1 MISKNRLCGRRDI
14 MDSGTAY
21 DVLICGEVK
30 GYEIFDLLDHKS
42 SLPGRTGNI
51 LDAERLLNEI

>member
-1 MISKNRLCGRRDI
+1 
-14 MDSGTAY
+14 MDLETAY
-21 DVLICGEVK
+21 DDLICGEVK

-51 LDAERLLNEI
+51 LDDERLISQLPLPKNLMIF